1 VTQLEK
7 NLTALGALVLVSGAL
22 GLYAY
27 FGVMKKEERE
37 AERKETSEKLF
48 AAQSPGEKL
57 PDGGTPPA
65 PVFTSIV
72 VKAKG
77 EVTTLE
83 KKGEEWWITAPLTA
97 KTDKSAVDQLV
108 SQLQSARV
116 KATVEENPTDADLG
130 KYGLDQPRFTVTAY
144 AYLPDAKGE
153 GSTEPSRRR
162 EVQLYGG
169 IENTFDGSA
178 YLRRGTEKAVY
189 SIDGFAK
196 QSLEKTTFDLRDK
209 EVLAIDE
216 GSMKQIEFK
225 SKANRYLLERADA
238 NAWRLASPKMGNADS
253 AMVSSMLSSFRND
266 RAVAFL
272 NDSPEERKRSGVGSP
287 VSEVTFLQ
295 ASGDKV
301 RIRLSKLKVGTD
313 EKAFA
318 LRESGAESVL
328 AEVPLAAVA
337 ALDKS
342 PLELRD
348 KSVLS
353 FKSDEVARITFA
365 PGGGAPPIVVEKMSS
380 DAGPSEEWRITAPAA
395 APAKK
400 WKLSSVLWS
409 LSSLKASSIGEDNPK
424 DWVKYG
430 ISASSRSVTLADR
443 SGKALARLE
452 LGSEVKGKPGAV
464 YAKGSRGALLE
475 IDSSRLAEVP
485 WKTADLI
492 EQPAPAIDGGNPGV
506 SSN

>member
-1 VTQLEK
+1 MTQLEK
-7 NLTALGALVLVSGAL
+7 NAAALGALVVVSGAL

-27 FGVMKKEERE
+27 FGVMKTEERE
-37 AERKETSEKLF
+37 AQRKESSEKLF
-48 AAQSPGEKL
+48 AAQSPREKL

-77 EVTTLE
+77 EVTALE
-83 KKGEEWWITAPLTA
+83 KKGEEWWITAPLNA
-97 KTDKSAVDQLV
+97 KADKSAVDQLV
-108 SQLQSARV
+108 SQLQNARV
-116 KATVEENPTDADLG
+116 KATVEENPSGADLA

-153 GSTEPSRRR
+153 GAAEPSRRR

-178 YLRRGTEKAVY
+178 YLRRGNEKAVY
-189 SIDGFAK
+189 AIDGFAK

-216 GSMKQIEFK
+216 GSIRQIEFK

-238 NAWRLASPKMGNADS
+238 NGWRLAAPKMGSADS
-253 AMVSSMLSSFRND
+253 AAVSSMLSSFRND

-272 NDSPEERKRSGVGSP
+272 IDSPEERKRSGVNSP
-287 VSEVTFLQ
+287 ASEVTFLQ
-295 ASGDKV
+295 TSGDKV
-301 RIRLSKLKVGTD
+301 RIRLSKVKVGTD

-318 LRESGAESVL
+318 LRESSGEPIL
-328 AEVPLAAVA
+328 AEVPLAAPT

-342 PLELRD
+342 ALELRD

-353 FKSDEVARITFA
+353 FNRDEVARITLS
-365 PGGGAPPIVVEKMSS
+365 PGGGAPSVIAEKMSS
-380 DAGPSEEWRITAPAA
+380 DAGIGEDWRITAPEP

-400 WKLSSVLWS
+400 WKLSSALWS
-409 LSSLKASSIGEDNPK
+409 LSSLKASSIGDDNPK

-430 ISASSRSVTLADR
+430 VSASSRSVTLADKA
-443 SGKALARLE
+443 GKVLARLD
-452 LGSEVKGKPGAV
+452 LGSEVKGKPAAV
-464 YAKGSRGALLE
+464 YAKGSRGAVLE

-492 EQPAPAIDGGNPGV
+492 EQPTPGADGGSAGV

>member
-1 VTQLEK
+1 MTQLEK
-7 NLTALGALVLVSGAL
+7 NLMALGALVVISGAL

-27 FGVMKKEERE
+27 FGVMKTEERE
-37 AERKETSEKLF
+37 AQRKETSEKLF

-77 EVTTLE
+77 EVTALE
-83 KKGEEWWITAPLTA
+83 KKGEEWWITAPLNA
-97 KTDKSAVDQLV
+97 KADKSAVDQLV
-108 SQLQSARV
+108 SQLQNARV
-116 KATVEENPTDADLG
+116 KATVEENPTDADLA

-144 AYLPDAKGE
+144 AYPPDAKGE

-216 GSMKQIEFK
+216 GSIQQIEFK

-238 NAWRLASPKMGNADS
+238 NAWKLASPKMGSADS
-253 AMVSSMLSSFRND
+253 AVVSSMLSSFRND

-272 NDSPEERKRSGVGSP
+272 TDSPEERKRSGVTSP
-287 VSEVTFLQ
+287 ASEVTFLQ

-301 RIRLSKLKVGTD
+301 RIRLSKVKAGTD

-318 LRESGAESVL
+318 LRESGGEPVL
-328 AEVPLAAVA
+328 AEVALAAVA

-353 FKSDEVARITFA
+353 FNRDEVARITFA
-365 PGGGAPPIVVEKMSS
+365 PSGGAPPIVVEKMSS
-380 DAGPSEEWRITAPAA
+380 DAGLGEDWRITAPDA

-430 ISASSRSVTLADR
+430 ISASSRSVTL
-443 SGKALARLE
+443 SNKGGKALARLE
-452 LGSEVKGKPGAV
+452 LGGEVKGKPGAV
-464 YAKGSRGALLE
+464 YAKGSRGAVLE
-475 IDSSRLAEVP
+475 IDSSRLSELP

-492 EQPAPAIDGGNPGV
+492 DQPAPAIDGGNPGV